1 MKDLIVIIG
10 TILLGCLLFGWIAG
24 DGDSLKSAAGDL
36 SLIHIWTKE
45 KGTAYVRVRQKSHCH
60 WHGGF

>member
-24 DGDSLKSAAGDL
+24 DGDSLKSAAGDWFERAVESYQEL
-36 SLIHIWTKE
+36 
-45 KGTAYVRVRQKSHCH
+45 
-60 WHGGF
+60 